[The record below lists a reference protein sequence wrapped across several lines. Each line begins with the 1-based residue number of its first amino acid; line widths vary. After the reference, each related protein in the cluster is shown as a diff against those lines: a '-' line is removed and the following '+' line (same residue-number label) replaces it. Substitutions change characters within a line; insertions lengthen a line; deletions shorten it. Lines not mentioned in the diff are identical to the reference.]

1 MKSVGRPAASSLGF
15 TVKSTTVDAPMIKG
29 QWCADD
35 RDPVDESEH
44 GGNQHRTEFSN
55 NLAMF
60 WSNFVISKA
69 MILNE
74 LGSVGSVSTV
84 AYGT

>member
-15 TVKSTTVDAPMIKG
+15 TVKSTTIDAPMIG
-29 QWCADD
+29 DSSVPTIGIRWMTAIALGTSTG
-35 RDPVDESEH
+35 PSSP
-44 GGNQHRTEFSN
+44 NS
-55 NLAMF
+55 LAMF

-69 MILNE
+69 MILND
-74 LGSVGSVSTV
+74 SDPIGSVSTV